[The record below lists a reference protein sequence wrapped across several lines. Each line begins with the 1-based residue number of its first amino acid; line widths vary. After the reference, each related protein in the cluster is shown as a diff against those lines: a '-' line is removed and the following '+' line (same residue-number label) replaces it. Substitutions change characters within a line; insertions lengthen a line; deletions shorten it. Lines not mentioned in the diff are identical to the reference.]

1 MKRKLLDYLRCPSC
15 AGAISLSSIQSAE
28 QLEIM
33 TGQLSCD
40 SCQSTFPIV
49 RGIPRFGK
57 REKLDAGKAATAENF
72 GWQWQHFV
80 QSDDLYADQFLGWI
94 APVRPEFFRDKLVL
108 EVGCGKGRHTQLAAR
123 WGARDVVGIDLSDAV
138 DTAFAA
144 TRDLENVHVVQAD
157 IYNLPFARVFDYAF
171 SVGVLHHLPDPRA
184 GFRSLA
190 TKVKDG
196 GYLSA
201 WVYGAEN
208 NEWIT
213 SFVNPIRQKF
223 SSRMNRRALL
233 HLSKLPTAVVY
244 LATKLIYGPL
254 NRSNGGSRLA
264 RQLFYNDYLSAIS
277 QFGWRE
283 QHTIVFDH
291 LVAPTSHYIRRED
304 FEEWWNDVGAKD
316 VTIGWHNKNSWRGFG
331 RKRERNEL

>member
-15 AGAISLSSIQSAE
+15 ASALLLSVASTEEA
-28 QLEIM
+28 EIM
-33 TGQLSCD
+33 EGQLACD
-40 SCQSTFPIV
+40 SCQKKFPIV
-49 RGIPRFGK
+49 RGIPRFGTP
-57 REKLDAGKAATAENF
+57 EKLDAEKAATAENF

-80 QSDDLYADQFLGWI
+80 QGDELYADQFLGWI
-94 APVRPEFFRDKLVL
+94 APVQPRFFQDKVVL
-108 EVGCGKGRHTQLAAR
+108 EGGCGKGRHTQLAAT
-123 WGARDVVGIDLSDAV
+123 WGAHDVIGVDLSEAV
-138 DTAFAA
+138 ETAFAA
-144 TRDLENVHVVQAD
+144 TRNLENAHIVQAD
-157 IYNLPFARVFDYAF
+157 IYHLPFARVFDYAF

-201 WVYGAEN
+201 WVYGAES

-213 SFVNPIRQKF
+213 RFVDPLRKKF
-223 SSRMNRRALL
+223 SSRMNHRALL
-233 HLSKLPTAVVY
+233 QLSKLPTAVVY

-254 NRSNGGSRLA
+254 NRSSGGSKLA
-264 RQLFYNDYLSAIS
+264 RHLFYNDYLNAIS

-291 LVAPTSHYIRRED
+291 LVAPTSHYIHRKDFDDWWREI
-304 FEEWWNDVGAKD
+304 GAKELT
-316 VTIGWHNKNSWRGFG
+316 VGWHNRNSWRGFA
-331 RKRERNEL
+331 RIQK